1 MRTSIPILLF
11 VAACSSQRPPPSTPP
26 PQATVV
32 EWEVH
37 GEEGPGGPGGPGG
50 DPGGAP
56 GAPGAPGASPSG
68 GAAQATPAPAADRS
82 KPQPPD
88 IKLKLGHYTNAKHN
102 IGLVID
108 RTNKEARVRF
118 DHTPDILRLDPMR
131 SSGRIDYVRTISQVV
146 LQVWDSGRV
155 VVFVPGT
162 SESIEV
168 VRDGDADP
176 L

>member
-1 MRTSIPILLF
+1 MRTPSSLILVVAAS
-11 VAACSSQRPPPSTPP
+11 VAACSSSSRPAPSTPE
-26 PQATVV
+26 PQATIV

-37 GEEGPGGPGGPGG
+37 GQDGPAGEPGG

-56 GAPGAPGASPSG
+56 GGAPGSATPAAPAPGA
-68 GAAQATPAPAADRS
+68 DRTR
-82 KPQPPD
+82 PQPPE

-118 DHTPDILRLDPMR
+118 DNVPQVMRLDPIR
-131 SSGRIDYVRTISQVV
+131 SSGRVDYIRTMNNVV
-146 LQVWDSGRV
+146 LQVYDSGRV

>member
-1 MRTSIPILLF
+1 MT
-11 VAACSSQRPPPSTPP
+11 ACSSPSRPPPSAPE
-26 PQATVV
+26 PQATIV

-37 GEEGPGGPGGPGG
+37 GQEGPPG
-50 DPGGAP
+50 
-56 GAPGAPGASPSG
+56 
-68 GAAQATPAPAADRS
+68 ATPAAHAPGPDRTR
-82 KPQPPD
+82 PQPPE
-88 IKLKLGHYTNAKHN
+88 IKLKLGHYTNARHN

-118 DHTPDILRLDPMR
+118 DHVAEVMRLDPVR
-131 SSGRIDYVRTISQVV
+131 SSRRIDYVRTMNNVV

-162 SESIEV
+162 SESIDV

>member
-1 MRTSIPILLF
+1 MRTPCSILLF
-11 VAACSSQRPPPSTPP
+11 AAACSAARPQPSAPPQQPPP
-26 PQATVV
+26 TVV

-37 GEEGPGGPGGPGG
+37 GEEGP
-50 DPGGAP
+50 P
-56 GAPGAPGASPSG
+56 GAPGAPGLTGEP
-68 GAAQATPAPAADRS
+68 GAAVAPAAATPAADRTR
-82 KPQPPD
+82 PQPPEV
-88 IKLKLGHYTNAKHN
+88 KLKLGHFVDGKHD

-118 DHTPDILRLDPMR
+118 DHTADVMRLDPIR
-131 SSGRIDYVRTISQVV
+131 SSGRIDYVRTINNVV
-146 LQVWDSGRV
+146 LQVFDSGRV

>member
-1 MRTSIPILLF
+1 MRTPISILLV
-11 VAACSSQRPPPSTPP
+11 VAACSSSRPPPSAPP
-26 PQATVV
+26 PQPTVV

-37 GEEGPGGPGGPGG
+37 GQEGAGS

-56 GAPGAPGASPSG
+56 GDPSSAG
-68 GAAQATPAPAADRS
+68 APAAPAPGVDRTR
-82 KPQPPD
+82 PQPPE
-88 IKLKLGHYTNAKHN
+88 IKLKLGHFTDAKHN
-102 IGLVID
+102 IGLIID

-118 DHTPDILRLDPMR
+118 DHVPQVMRLDPIR

-146 LQVWDSGRV
+146 LQVHDNGRV

>member
-1 MRTSIPILLF
+1 MRTLTSIVLV
-11 VAACSSQRPPPSTPP
+11 VAACSSSRPPPSAPP
-26 PQATVV
+26 PQATIV

-37 GEEGPGGPGGPGG
+37 GHEGPPG
-50 DPGGAP
+50 DPSGDPDGAP
-56 GAPGAPGASPSG
+56 SGVAAPAAP
-68 GAAQATPAPAADRS
+68 AAPAPAVDRTR
-82 KPQPPD
+82 PQPPQ
-88 IKLKLGHYTNAKHN
+88 IKLKLGHFTNARHN

-118 DHTPDILRLDPMR
+118 DHVPDVMRLDPIR

-146 LQVWDSGRV
+146 LQVYDSGRV